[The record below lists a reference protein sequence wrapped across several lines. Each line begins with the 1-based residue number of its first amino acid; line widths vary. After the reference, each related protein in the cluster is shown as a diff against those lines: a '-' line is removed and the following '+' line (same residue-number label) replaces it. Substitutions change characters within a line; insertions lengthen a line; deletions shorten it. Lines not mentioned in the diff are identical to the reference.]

1 MSVTNKE
8 LFIKSIINDSVCVPS
23 KAMREIF
30 NNNWKLVSNEMLYVL
45 INASMHTLNDKFRLL
60 TNLMVFADENLRK
73 NIDAYIKCRKYEYD
87 LIRKKTGQ
95 GMKFVYNV
103 YSMKYHEKHSDRS
116 MEGMSNH
123 QGQCNRFIGT
133 AIDLDAAR
141 AMVILDH
148 EQYREDEEE
157 TNDPSYQL
165 FYMVSKTLLFKEE
178 YEDLDCSYGDIYFD
192 KEGNI
197 IDLFIYDFR
206 VDEHS
211 PSEKK
216 YPSYYDDEEAIGLSD
231 MHLSKFKGIEK
242 FIPNKK
248 VKVYNSI
255 YTRGLC
261 DVIEKENYIIGYLN
275 DNSFVGLNAVIR
287 NNNKKTSMVEG
298 FPFQYIDLV

>member
-1 MSVTNKE
+1 MSITIKE
-8 LFIKSIINDSVCVPS
+8 QFIKSIINDSVCVPS

-30 NNNWKLVSNEMLYVL
+30 NNNWKLVSNEMLYIL
-45 INASMHTLNDKFRLL
+45 ITESMHTLNDKFRLL
-60 TNLMVFADENLRK
+60 NNLMAFADEEFRK
-73 NIDAYIKCRKYEYD
+73 TIDAYIKCRKYEYD

-103 YSMKYHEKHSDRS
+103 YSMKYHEKHTDRCI
-116 MEGMSNH
+116 EELSNH

-133 AIDLDAAR
+133 AIDLDAAQ
-141 AMVILDH
+141 AMIILDH
-148 EQYREDEEE
+148 EQYREDEED
-157 TNDPSYQL
+157 THDTSYQL

-178 YEDLDCSYGDIYFD
+178 YEDLDCSNGDIYFNKD
-192 KEGNI
+192 GHI

-216 YPSYYDDEEAIGLSD
+216 YPIFDYSESVELSD
-231 MHLSKFKGIEK
+231 QYLFKFKGIDR

-248 VKVYNSI
+248 VKIYNSF

-261 DVIEKENYIIGYLN
+261 NVTEKENYIIAYLN
-275 DNSFVGLNAVIR
+275 DNSFVGHNAVVR
-287 NNNKKTSMVEG
+287 NNNKKTASVEA
-298 FPFQYIDLV
+298 FPIQYIDLV